1 MHFCVKPSS
10 QATIILFST
19 STKQEKYIFCER
31 ELIALL
37 SSIGATLYVFD
48 IMLWNF
54 FKFQQTGNSVF
65 YETWLNI
72 EHTRK
77 TITNI

>member
-10 QATIILFST
+10 QATILLFST
-19 STKQEKYIFCER
+19 STKQEEYIFGER
-31 ELIALL
+31 EIIALL
-37 SSIGATLYVFD
+37 SSIGATLYVVC
-48 IMLWNF
+48 IMLGNF
-54 FKFQQTGNSVF
+54 SKFQQTGNSVF